1 MSVIVRRAS
10 YEDARTIADFAQ
22 KLVAQHQQY
31 NPKRFAE
38 IASKEQMATF
48 YGSQTQAKDAAVLI
62 AEFEGRIIGF
72 AYIKYEAKNYADLL
86 VSAAWIHDLY
96 VDETARGRKAGKF
109 LLKEAVETARQL
121 GAEKLMLTA
130 AFQNERALEFFERNG
145 FRTTMVEMM
154 FDLT

>member
-1 MSVIVRRAS
+1 MSVTVRRAD

-22 KLVAQHQQY
+22 KLVIQHQEY
-31 NPKRFAE
+31 NPKRFAQ
-38 IASKEQMATF
+38 IATGNQMATF
-48 YGSQTQAKDAAVLI
+48 YGSQTQAKDASVLV
-62 AEFEGRIIGF
+62 AEFEGQVIGF

-86 VSAAWIHDLY
+86 ESAAWIHDLY
-96 VDETARGRKAGKF
+96 VEETARGRKAGK
-109 LLKEAVETARQL
+109 LLLGEAVKAAKQL

-130 AFQNERALEFFERNG
+130 AFQNERARKFFERNG